1 MVPFRSKFSHLLAIV
16 CIFSTF
22 FLVSTLK
29 QDILD
34 IEWGMEKGTEKI
46 NKSQALFSIA

>member
-1 MVPFRSKFSHLLAIV
+1 MISFRSKFLHLLAIV
-16 CIFSTF
+16 CIFSTV

-34 IEWGMEKGTEKI
+34 TEWAMEKGIEKI
-46 NKSQALFSIA
+46 NKSQSLFSIA